1 MTLRSHSKDQFDPGE
16 KDSMAKRKARTGIR
30 TAMAGTDY
38 SVGEL
43 PEGTIRM
50 DLNMNLL
57 GPNPAVDKFM
67 RSGKYQ
73 THEYPTPD
81 SDELREALA
90 EEWHLEPGNIVCG
103 NGVDDI
109 IDLTIKAFTVR
120 GDRIVFPSPSFSMY
134 AFWAKV
140 YGCIPV
146 EVPMRP
152 GFTVDVDGLL
162 KEPAKLMLVA
172 RPNNPTGNMLPE
184 EDMRK
189 LIEGTKAMVALDEA
203 YIEYSGGSFMDR
215 LKDYPNLVVFRT
227 FSKAYAIA
235 GLRVGAAAATD
246 GSKRLY
252 EVKPP
257 FNLNLISEKAAIVA
271 LRNRAWLKRTVSIL
285 LKEREKL
292 ASSLK
297 GLGFQVYPSVTNFL
311 LCKAPISSKALCT
324 ELAKRGILIKDHGNI
339 PGLEDHV
346 RITAGAPGHNR
357 LFLDK
362 VNDILDENRKGVR
375 DG

>member
-1 MTLRSHSKDQFDPGE
+1 
-16 KDSMAKRKARTGIR
+16 MAKRKVKTSIR
-30 TAMAGTDY
+30 TAKAGSDY
-38 SVGEL
+38 SVGDL

-57 GPNPAVDKFM
+57 GPNPAVERFM
-67 RSGKYQ
+67 RLGKFQ
-73 THEYPTPD
+73 THEYPTPN

-90 EEWHLEPGNIVCG
+90 KEWRLEPGNIVCG

-109 IDLTIKAFTVR
+109 IDLTIKAFTMR
-120 GDRIVFPSPSFSMY
+120 GDRIVYPSPSFSMY

-140 YGCIPV
+140 YGCTPV
-146 EVPMRP
+146 EVPMGP

-162 KEPAKLMLVA
+162 EEPAKLMLVA
-172 RPNNPTGNMLPE
+172 RPNNPTGNMLPK
-184 EDMRK
+184 EDMRR

-215 LKDYPNLVVFRT
+215 LKNYPNLVIFRT

-246 GSKRLY
+246 GIKRLN

-257 FNLNLISEKAAIVA
+257 FNLNLVSEKAAIVA
-271 LRNRAWLKRTVSIL
+271 LKDKAWLKRTVKIL

-292 ASSLK
+292 AISLK
-297 GLGFQVYPSVTNFL
+297 GLGFLVYPSVTNFL
-311 LCKAPISSKALCT
+311 LCKAPMSSKELCT
-324 ELAKRGILIKDHGNI
+324 ELARCGIMIKDHGDV
-339 PGLEDHV
+339 PGLADHV
-346 RITAGAPGHNR
+346 RITAGAPKHNK
-357 LFLDK
+357 LFIEMVK
-362 VNDILDENRKGVR
+362 DILEKSSKGVKGR
-375 DG
+375 

>member
-1 MTLRSHSKDQFDPGE
+1 MRPHFKGLFNLGE

-30 TAMAGTDY
+30 TAKAGTDY
-38 SVGEL
+38 SVGDL
-43 PEGTIRM
+43 PKGTIRM

-57 GPNPAVDKFM
+57 GPNPAVDRFM

-140 YGCIPV
+140 YGCTPV
-146 EVPMRP
+146 EVPMHP

-184 EDMRK
+184 EDMRR

-215 LKDYPNLVVFRT
+215 LKDYPNLVLFRT

-246 GSKRLY
+246 GIRRLY

-257 FNLNLISEKAAIVA
+257 FNLNLVSEKAAIVA
-271 LRNRAWLKRTVSIL
+271 LKDKAWLKRTVKIL
-285 LKEREKL
+285 VGEREKL
-292 ASSLK
+292 AGSLK
-297 GLGFQVYPSVTNFL
+297 GLGFLVYPSVTNFL
-311 LCKAPISSKALCT
+311 LCKVPMSSKVLCT

-346 RITAGAPGHNR
+346 RITAGAPEHNR

-362 VNDILDENRKGVR
+362 VKEILDENRKGGK
-375 DG
+375 DS